1 MKIAVTGSHG
11 LIARA
16 LIPRLEQSGHTVVRL
31 VREGS
36 AAPGGGQVGW
46 DPAAGRLDRSALAGI
61 GAVVHLAGAGIGDRR
76 WSASRK
82 ALIVDSRVDGTRLLA
97 DALAT
102 LDGPRPTLLAASA
115 IGIYGDRGEE
125 ELSERSPAGTGF
137 LADVCC
143 RWEEATAAAA
153 AAGCRVVNLRS
164 GVVLARKG
172 GLLGRTLPLFRLG
185 LGGRLGSGRQ
195 YLSWITLADEVA
207 ALNHLLAHDDISGP
221 VNLTAPEPV
230 TNAEFTRALGR
241 ALHRPAVLAVP
252 GVALRTVLGREMAD
266 EMVLAGQRVRPGVL
280 GATGFQFA
288 HPSIDEA
295 LAAVLA

>member
-31 VREGS
+31 VREGG

-46 DPAAGRLDRSALAGI
+46 DPAAGRLDGSALAGI

-137 LADVCC
+137 LADVCY